1 MTVGAYTAG
10 RAKGGAIE
18 RWVGTSA
25 ANTAQT
31 ISTSTTDGICR
42 RLLLVSAQYSAA
54 PTETGVIITLNS
66 GAGTGYDTALK
77 TFAANTQANFWPLST
92 DQQMVVILP
101 DDTIDV
107 LAPAAGGVITS
118 TVVIYTQRLAE

>member
-1 MTVGAYTAG
+1 MTVGTYTA
-10 RAKGGAIE
+10 APAVPGAIE

-31 ISTSTTDGICR
+31 ISTSVAGVAR
-42 RLLLVSAQYSAA
+42 RLLWVSVLYSAT

-66 GAGTGYDTALK
+66 GAGSGYDTPLK
-77 TFAANTQANFWPLST
+77 TFAANTQANFFPLYT
-92 DQQMVVILP
+92 DPQTVVILP
-101 DDTIDV
+101 DDAIDV

-118 TVVIYTQRLAE
+118 TVIIYTQKLSQ